1 VASFRL
7 ASTVAA
13 AHPRAIGA
21 STEPR
26 CGFSEA
32 QEDGTLTGVAITPD
46 EDRLRALF
54 SATLALNSE
63 LSLDSLLQRLV
74 ETAAALTGAQYAAL
88 GVIDESG
95 TGLERFVTTGVDAET
110 YAAIGDL
117 PRGRGILGVL
127 IHDAAPLR
135 LHELGEDPRSVGFP
149 PGHPPMHTFL
159 GVPVMLRGVAYGN
172 LYLTEKDNGEDFSDE
187 DQELVTLLAAQAAV
201 AIENARLYESATR
214 WSRQLE
220 SLHEIVRSIGE
231 ESELERLLELVCRR
245 LRELIGARLAL
256 IALPSDDGDLRIAA
270 SDADDGTALVGHV
283 LRGDRS
289 KSRRVLERL
298 QSARVDSILDDPEVD
313 QEEARRLGARTGLY
327 VPLSAR
333 GRPIGI
339 VVVHDKLGREA
350 RFSDADLRLAE
361 IFAARAAVAVDLSQ
375 RVARDTVRRVIEA
388 QELERRRLARELHD
402 ETGQALTSILLGLKG
417 IRAARSDE
425 EAERIEADL
434 RELVVQALQ
443 DVRSLAVE
451 LRPTALDDFGLV
463 AALERLVETFSE
475 RSGIETVIEQHL
487 GAERLPPDTETV
499 LYRLVQ
505 EALTN
510 VVKHAAATGVSIVLT
525 RREGGIS
532 ALVED
537 DGRGFSEQDVSP
549 DTLGLVGMR
558 ERLGL
563 LGGTLTIESKPGGGT
578 SLAAYVPAPGKP

>member
-1 VASFRL
+1 
-7 ASTVAA
+7 
-13 AHPRAIGA
+13 
-21 STEPR
+21 
-26 CGFSEA
+26 
-32 QEDGTLTGVAITPD
+32 VAISRD
-46 EDRLRALF
+46 EDRHRALF
-54 SATLALNSE
+54 DAALAINSE

-74 ETAAALTGAQYAAL
+74 ETAAALTGARYAAL
-88 GVIDESG
+88 GVIDEAG

-110 YAAIGDL
+110 HAAIGDL

-127 IHDAAPLR
+127 IREAVPLR
-135 LHELGEDPRSVGFP
+135 LHELSEDPRSVGFP

-172 LYLTEKDNGEDFSDE
+172 LYLTEKEHGEDFSDE
-187 DQELVTLLAAQAAV
+187 DEELVTLLAAQAAV

-231 ESELERLLELVCRR
+231 EADLDRLLLLVCRR

-256 IALPSDDGDLRIAA
+256 IALPNADGSLRIAA
-270 SDADDGTALVGHV
+270 VDGDDAPALLGRH
-283 LRGDRS
+283 LQTSS
-289 KSRRVLERL
+289 KSRRVLDRL

-313 QEEARRLGARTGLY
+313 QEEARRMGIRTGLY

-339 VVVHDKLGREA
+339 VAVHDKLGRDV

-361 IFAARAAVAVDLSQ
+361 IFAARAAVAVDLSE

-425 EAERIEADL
+425 EAAQVEAEL

-463 AALERLVETFSE
+463 PALERLVDTFAE
-475 RSGIETVIEQHL
+475 RSGIRTVIEAHI
-487 GAERLPPDTETV
+487 GDERLPADAETV
-499 LYRLVQ
+499 VYRLVQ

-510 VVKHAAATGVSIVLT
+510 VVKHAAATSVSIVLT
-525 RREGGIS
+525 RRGGGIG
-532 ALVED
+532 ALIED
-537 DGRGFSEQDVSP
+537 DGRGFAEGEVSP
-549 DTLGLVGMR
+549 DALGLVGMR
-558 ERLGL
+558 ERLAL
-563 LGGTLTIESKPGGGT
+563 LGGTLTIESRPGEGT
-578 SLAAYVPAPGKP
+578 SLAAYVPVPGS